1 MPMKSITF
9 AVSKGGVGKSLI
21 TANVGAAL
29 ADRGKK
35 VILVEGDP
43 NQPLRVILGVDIPPK
58 GFKLDEVIRKDIKI
72 EKATY
77 PTEFENLFLIPSGVS
92 LRSYF
97 EMEPINF
104 AKKLMNLKTD
114 YMFIDV
120 PFPLGEAA
128 FLSLGICEYSI
139 LILTE
144 DEFVLCVESAI
155 DTIRVGRYF
164 LKCVPLGFVLNR
176 IKTPEKFTKD
186 FIKDLEDLLEIP
198 CIAQIREDPKVLK
211 SYGGVGSHK
220 AFLAYHKFRENE
232 FARSIDEIANAL
244 LGKLPDPEKKDVVTF
259 IDEITKQRSKL

>member
-1 MPMKSITF
+1 MKSITF

-29 ADRGKK
+29 AEKGKK
-35 VILVEGDP
+35 VVLVEGDP
-43 NQPLRVILGVDIPPK
+43 NQPLQVILGVDISPK
-58 GFKLDEVIRKDIKI
+58 SFKLDEVIRKDMKI

-92 LRSYF
+92 LQSYF
-97 EMEPINF
+97 EIDPINF

-114 YMFIDV
+114 FMFIDV

-155 DTIRVGRYF
+155 DTIRLGRYF
-164 LKCVPLGFVLNR
+164 LKCVPLGFLLNR
-176 IKTPEKFTKD
+176 IKTPEKFTKN

-198 CIAQIREDPKVLK
+198 YIAQIKEDPKVLK

-220 AFLAYHKFRENE
+220 AFLAYQKFRENE
-232 FARSIDEIANAL
+232 FTKSMDEISNIL
-244 LGKLPDPEKKDVVTF
+244 LGKLPDPEKKDVVSF
-259 IDEITKQRSKL
+259 IDEIIKQRSKL